1 MDEAGLSLVGGG
13 FTNVI
18 DLAYGPDGML
28 YVLEFANNGLL
39 SGDPTGGLWRLNPM
53 TGIAELLMTEGLLGA
68 HCARI

>member
-1 MDEAGLSLVGGG
+1 M
-13 FTNVI
+13 I

-28 YVLEFANNGLL
+28 YVLEFAHNGLL
-39 SGDPTGGLWRLNPM
+39 SVDPTGGLWRLNPM